1 MHYYLYEI
9 KNNLNGKIY
18 VGVHK
23 AKSMD
28 DGYMGSGKILKSAI
42 AKHGEENFTKT
53 ILETFDSLEA
63 MYAREK
69 EVVNEEFL
77 ARDDVYNLRR
87 GGFGGFD
94 HINQNGLNL
103 YGSNYENL
111 KPHVKD
117 GANTKA
123 RMLERGTWED
133 RNKKLSASISK
144 KYENGF
150 VNPFKG
156 RNHSVEDK
164 QRIGYK
170 NSRHQK
176 GDKNSQFGSM
186 WITNGEENRKIKK
199 EDVIPEGWRKGRI
212 TRLKL

>member
-150 VNPFKG
+150 VNAYDDGFF
-156 RNHSVEDK
+156 
-164 QRIGYK
+164 Y
-170 NSRHQK
+170 
-176 GDKNSQFGSM
+176 
-186 WITNGEENRKIKK
+186 
-199 EDVIPEGWRKGRI
+199 
-212 TRLKL
+212 